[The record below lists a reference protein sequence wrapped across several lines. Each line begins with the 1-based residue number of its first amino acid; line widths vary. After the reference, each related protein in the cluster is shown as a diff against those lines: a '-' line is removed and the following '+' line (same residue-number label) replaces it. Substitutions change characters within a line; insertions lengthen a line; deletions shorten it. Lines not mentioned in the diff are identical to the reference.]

1 METAQFQIIEG
12 KVPVLLSAPHACSHR
27 RPTLMGTYKLGEPY
41 TDEIVKRITA
51 DSSSFGIY
59 LSKECSY
66 DPNYHKERKNE
77 YKKAI
82 KEIVMKNKVER
93 FIDIHGLK
101 DNQGY
106 DIALYYPTK
115 FRKSLEL
122 AYEIEEALNHG
133 LLNGISIRI
142 FRFLDNG
149 QETLGEYVATKLRV
163 PSVQIEVSRYI
174 RDDEQLRESFI
185 KNLSTLVEKY
195 I

>member
-12 KVPVLLSAPHACSHR
+12 KVPVLLSAPHTYSHR
-27 RPTLMGTYKLGEPY
+27 RPTITGSYKLGEPY
-41 TDEIVKRITA
+41 TDEIVKKITA
-51 DSSSFGIY
+51 NSSSFGIR
-59 LSKECSY
+59 LLKECSY
-66 DPNYHKERKNE
+66 DPNYHKEGKNE
-77 YKKAI
+77 YKQAV
-82 KEIVMKNKVER
+82 KEIVTKNKIEI
-93 FIDIHGLK
+93 FLDIHGLK

-163 PSVQIEVSRYI
+163 PSVQVEISRYI
-174 RDDEQLRESFI
+174 RDDEQLRESFV

>member
-12 KVPVLLSAPHACSHR
+12 KVPVLLSAPHAYSHR
-27 RPTLMGTYKLGEPY
+27 RPTIMGSYKLGEPY
-41 TDEIVKRITA
+41 TDEIAKRIAT

-59 LSKECSY
+59 LSKECDY
-66 DPNYHKERKNE
+66 DPNYQKVRKNE
-77 YKKAI
+77 YKQAI
-82 KEIVMKNKVER
+82 KEIVTKDKIAR
-93 FIDIHGLK
+93 FIDVHGLK
-101 DNQGY
+101 DNADY

-149 QETLGEYVATKLRV
+149 QETLGEYVAAKLRV
-163 PSVQIEVSRYI
+163 PSVQIEISRYI

-185 KNLSTLVEKY
+185 KNLSTLVAKY

>member
-12 KVPVLLSAPHACSHR
+12 KVPVLLSAPHARSHR
-27 RPTLMGTYKLGEPY
+27 RPSLMGTYKLGEPY
-41 TDEIVKRITA
+41 TDNVVKEIST
-51 DSSSFGIY
+51 DTSSFGIY
-59 LSKECSY
+59 LSKECPY

-77 YKKAI
+77 YKQAVKD
-82 KEIVMKNKVER
+82 IVMKNKVER
-93 FIDIHGLK
+93 FLDIHGLK

-115 FRKSLEL
+115 FRKSLEF
-122 AYEIEEALNHG
+122 AYEIEDALNHG
-133 LLNGISIRI
+133 ALNGISIRI

-163 PSVQIEVSRYI
+163 PSVQVEVSRYI

>member
-12 KVPVLLSAPHACSHR
+12 KVPVLISAPHARSHR
-27 RPTLMGTYKLGEPY
+27 RPTLLGKYKLGEPY
-41 TDEIVKRITA
+41 TETIVKEVSQRVG
-51 DSSSFGIY
+51 SFGIY
-59 LSKECSY
+59 LSDECNY

-77 YKKAI
+77 YKQAV
-82 KEIVMKNKVER
+82 KEIITKNKVER
-93 FIDIHGLK
+93 FIDIHGLR
-101 DNQGY
+101 DNQSY

-122 AYEIEEALNHG
+122 AYEIEDALNHG

-149 QETLGEYVATKLRV
+149 QETLGEYVAAKLRI

-174 RDDEQLRESFI
+174 RDDDRLREAFI
-185 KNLSTLVEKY
+185 SNFSTLVGKY

>member
-1 METAQFQIIEG
+1 MEIAQFQTIEG
-12 KVPVLLSAPHACSHR
+12 KVPVLLSAPHACAHR

-41 TDEIVKRITA
+41 TDNIVREIA
-51 DSSSFGIY
+51 ANSSSFGIY
-59 LSKECSY
+59 LSKECTY
-66 DPNYHKERKNE
+66 DPNYHKEKKNE
-77 YKKAI
+77 YKQAV
-82 KEIVMKNKVER
+82 KEIITKNKIER

-122 AYEIEEALNHG
+122 AYEVEDALNHG

-142 FRFLDNG
+142 FRFLDND

-163 PSVQIEVSRYI
+163 PSVQIEISRYI
-174 RDDEQLRESFI
+174 RDDEQLRESLI